1 MNIKLITILLSLP
14 IFIFAQEN
22 VSEEEVPIPIEE
34 QRNNKIK
41 ALLDVVKENKSIYVQ
56 KDQVRVKNFLDLV
69 DERESMLAK
78 AKQDL
83 ANEKLRNERLETRFE
98 ANEKQLAELEE
109 SLQIKIGVLGELF
122 GVTRQFAG
130 ELLASTEKAVTF
142 SEYPDR
148 GGILRD
154 IGETQVHSLDQLQNL
169 WISYLDEIVSSGEVK
184 TIDANIIDK
193 NGESI
198 TGEIVRYGHFT
209 TTYKNKFVTPVPEL
223 NGFELLQRQP
233 EREILKNIRR
243 HQRSD
248 DYRITY
254 IDPTRGFLLSLY
266 LDKPGWI
273 DRIAQG
279 KSIGFIIILIGISGF
294 VFSIYKIYKLR
305 EQEQDII
312 ADDARVKVEMENSI
326 KNTTSYE
333 SKENILDEFIINYT
347 GKLEWGANWVK
358 FFAAVAPLLGLLGT
372 VIGMIETFQAITLFG
387 TGDPKQMAGGISQ
400 ALVTTMLGL
409 IVAAPLL
416 GLYTY
421 ISQKVSNLS
430 QVLEEKASYL
440 LAQD

>member
-1 MNIKLITILLSLP
+1 MNIKLLSFLFLLPLFV
-14 IFIFAQEN
+14 IAQED
-22 VSEEEVPIPIEE
+22 SPEEVPIPIEE

-41 ALLDVVKENKSIYVQ
+41 ALLDVVKENKSIYIQ
-56 KDQVRVKNFLDLV
+56 KDQVRVKNFIDLV
-69 DERESMLAK
+69 NERESMLAK
-78 AKQDL
+78 AKKDL
-83 ANEKLRNERLETRFE
+83 ANEKIRNENLETRFE
-98 ANEKQLAELEE
+98 ANEKELAELEE

-130 ELLASTEKAVTF
+130 ELLASSEKAVTF
-142 SEYPDR
+142 FEYPER
-148 GGILRD
+148 VGVLRD
-154 IGETQVHSLDQLQNL
+154 IGETQVHSLEQLQNL

-184 TIDANIIDK
+184 TLDANIIDK

-198 TGEIVRYGHFT
+198 TGEVVRYGHFN
-209 TTYKNKFVTPVPEL
+209 TTYKNKFVTPAPEL
-223 NGFELLQRQP
+223 NGFEVLQRQP
-233 EREILKNIRR
+233 ERDILKNLRR

-248 DYRITY
+248 EYRITS

-279 KSIGFIIILIGISGF
+279 KSIGFIIILIGLSGF
-294 VFSIYKIYKLR
+294 IFSIYKIYQLR
-305 EQEQDII
+305 EQEKEIT
-312 ADDARVKVEMENSI
+312 ADNAKVKVEMENSI
-326 KNTTSYE
+326 KNTSSYE

-440 LAQD
+440 LAQE

>member
-1 MNIKLITILLSLP
+1 M
-14 IFIFAQEN
+14 
-22 VSEEEVPIPIEE
+22 
-34 QRNNKIK
+34 
-41 ALLDVVKENKSIYVQ
+41 LDVVKENKSIYVQ

-83 ANEKLRNERLETRFE
+83 ANEKLRNERLEARFE

-148 GGILRD
+148 GGVLRD

-209 TTYKNKFVTPVPEL
+209 TTYENKFVTPVPEL

-248 DYRITY
+248 DYRITS

-294 VFSIYKIYKLR
+294 VFSLYKIYQLR

-312 ADDARVKVEMENSI
+312 ADDARVKIEMENSI

>member
-1 MNIKLITILLSLP
+1 MKYKLLPFLLLSLITIG
-14 IFIFAQEN
+14 QD
-22 VSEEEVPIPIEE
+22 EVPEEIPIEE

-41 ALLDVVKENKSIYVQ
+41 VLLDVVKENKSIYVQ
-56 KDQVRVKNFLDLV
+56 KDRVRVKTFIELV
-69 DERESMLAK
+69 DEREAMLAK
-78 AKQDL
+78 AKKDL
-83 ANEKLRNERLETRFE
+83 ANEKIRNKNLETKFE
-98 ANEKQLAELEE
+98 ANEKRLAELEE

-142 SEYPDR
+142 SEFPQR
-148 GGILRD
+148 PEVLRD
-154 IGETQVHSLDQLQNL
+154 IGGTQVHDLEQLQNL

-184 TIDANIIDK
+184 TINANIIDK
-193 NGESI
+193 NGESNV
-198 TGEIVRYGHFT
+198 GEIVRYGHFT
-209 TTYKNKFVTPVPEL
+209 TSYDNKFVTPIPEL

-233 EREILKNIRR
+233 ERGVLKNLKK
-243 HQRSD
+243 HQKSD
-248 DYRITY
+248 DFAITS

-266 LDKPGWI
+266 IDKPGWL

-294 VFSIYKIYKLR
+294 LFSVYKIYTLR
-305 EQEQDII
+305 EQE
-312 ADDARVKVEMENSI
+312 RVIVSDNASVILEMEDIVKDVTN
-326 KNTTSYE
+326 YE
-333 SKENILDEFIINYT
+333 SKENTLDEFIINYT

-440 LAQD
+440 LAKN

>member
-1 MNIKLITILLSLP
+1 MYIRLITLLLFLP
-14 IFIFAQEN
+14 IFVIAQDE
-22 VSEEEVPIPIEE
+22 SQEEVPIPIEE

-41 ALLDVVKENKSIYVQ
+41 ALLNVVKENKSIYVQ
-56 KDQVRVKNFLDLV
+56 KDQVRVKNFIDLV

-78 AKQDL
+78 AKRDL
-83 ANEKLRNERLETRFE
+83 ANEKIRNENLEKRFE
-98 ANEKQLAELEE
+98 ANEKELAELEE

-142 SEYPDR
+142 SEYPER
-148 GGILRD
+148 VAVLRD
-154 IGETQVHSLDQLQNL
+154 IGETQVHDLNQLQNL

-184 TIDANIIDK
+184 TVEANIIDRD
-193 NGESI
+193 GESI

-223 NGFELLQRQP
+223 SGFELLQRQP
-233 EREILKNIRR
+233 ERDVLKNLRK

-248 DYRITY
+248 DYRITS

-294 VFSIYKIYKLR
+294 VFSIYKIYQLR
-305 EQEQDII
+305 EQEKEII
-312 ADDARVKVEMENSI
+312 ADNAKVKVDMENSI
-326 KNTTSYE
+326 KDTASYE

-440 LAQD
+440 LAQE

>member
-1 MNIKLITILLSLP
+1 MKYKLLPFLLLSLITIG
-14 IFIFAQEN
+14 QD
-22 VSEEEVPIPIEE
+22 EVPEEIPIEE

-41 ALLDVVKENKSIYVQ
+41 VLLDVVKENKSIYVQ
-56 KDQVRVKNFLDLV
+56 KDRVRVKTFIELV
-69 DERESMLAK
+69 DEREAMLAK
-78 AKQDL
+78 AKKDL
-83 ANEKLRNERLETRFE
+83 ANEKIRNKNLETKFE
-98 ANEKQLAELEE
+98 ANEKRLAELEE

-142 SEYPDR
+142 SEFPQR
-148 GGILRD
+148 PEVLRD
-154 IGETQVHSLDQLQNL
+154 IGGTQVHNLEQLQNL

-184 TIDANIIDK
+184 TINANIIDK
-193 NGESI
+193 NGESKV
-198 TGEIVRYGHFT
+198 GEIVRYGHFT
-209 TTYKNKFVTPVPEL
+209 TSYDNKFVTPIPEL

-233 EREILKNIRR
+233 ERGVLKNLKK
-243 HQRSD
+243 HQKSD
-248 DYRITY
+248 DFAITS

-266 LDKPGWI
+266 IDKPGWL

-279 KSIGFIIILIGISGF
+279 KSIGFIIILIGICGF
-294 VFSIYKIYKLR
+294 LFSVYKIYTLR
-305 EQEQDII
+305 EQE
-312 ADDARVKVEMENSI
+312 RVIVSDNASVILEMEDIVKDVTN
-326 KNTTSYE
+326 YE
-333 SKENILDEFIINYT
+333 SKENTLDEFIINYT

-440 LAQD
+440 LAKN

>member
-1 MNIKLITILLSLP
+1 MNIRLITLLLFLP
-14 IFIFAQEN
+14 IFIIAQDE
-22 VSEEEVPIPIEE
+22 SPEEVPIPIEE

-56 KDQVRVKNFLDLV
+56 KDQVRVKNFIDLV
-69 DERESMLAK
+69 DEREAMLAK
-78 AKQDL
+78 AKRDL
-83 ANEKLRNERLETRFE
+83 ANEKIRNENLEKRFE
-98 ANEKQLAELEE
+98 ANEKELAELEE

-142 SEYPDR
+142 SEYPQR
-148 GGILRD
+148 VGVLRD
-154 IGETQVHSLDQLQNL
+154 IGETQVHNLNQLQNL

-184 TIDANIIDK
+184 TVEANIIDK

-209 TTYKNKFVTPVPEL
+209 TTYENKFVTPVPEL
-223 NGFELLQRQP
+223 SGFELLQRQP
-233 EREILKNIRR
+233 ERDVLKNLRK

-248 DYRITY
+248 DYKITS

-294 VFSIYKIYKLR
+294 VFSIYKIYQLR
-305 EQEQDII
+305 EQEKEII
-312 ADDARVKVEMENSI
+312 ADNAKVKLDMENSI
-326 KNTTSYE
+326 KATTSHE
-333 SKENILDEFIINYT
+333 SKENILDEFIINYI

-440 LAQD
+440 LAQE

>member
-1 MNIKLITILLSLP
+1 MYIRLITLLLFLP
-14 IFIFAQEN
+14 IFVIAQDE
-22 VSEEEVPIPIEE
+22 SQEEVPIPIEE

-41 ALLDVVKENKSIYVQ
+41 ALLNVVKENKSIYVQ
-56 KDQVRVKNFLDLV
+56 KDQVRVKNFIDLV

-78 AKQDL
+78 AKRDL
-83 ANEKLRNERLETRFE
+83 ANEKIRNENLEKRFE
-98 ANEKQLAELEE
+98 ANEKELAELEE

-142 SEYPDR
+142 SEYPER
-148 GGILRD
+148 VGVLRD
-154 IGETQVHSLDQLQNL
+154 IGETQVHDLNQLQNL

-184 TIDANIIDK
+184 TVEANIIDRD
-193 NGESI
+193 GESI

-223 NGFELLQRQP
+223 SGFELLQRQP
-233 EREILKNIRR
+233 ERDVLKNLRK

-248 DYRITY
+248 DYRITS

-294 VFSIYKIYKLR
+294 VFSIYKIYQLR
-305 EQEQDII
+305 EQEKEII
-312 ADDARVKVEMENSI
+312 ADNAKVKLDMENSI
-326 KNTTSYE
+326 KDTASYE

-440 LAQD
+440 LAQE

>member
-1 MNIKLITILLSLP
+1 MI
-14 IFIFAQEN
+14 AQDE
-22 VSEEEVPIPIEE
+22 SQEEVPIPIEE

-41 ALLDVVKENKSIYVQ
+41 ALLNVVKENKSIYVQ
-56 KDQVRVKNFLDLV
+56 KDQVRVKNFIDLV

-78 AKQDL
+78 AKRDL
-83 ANEKLRNERLETRFE
+83 ANEKIRNENLEKRFE
-98 ANEKQLAELEE
+98 ANEKELAELEE

-142 SEYPDR
+142 SEYPER
-148 GGILRD
+148 VGVLRD
-154 IGETQVHSLDQLQNL
+154 IGETQVHDLNQLQNL

-184 TIDANIIDK
+184 TVEANIIDRD
-193 NGESI
+193 GESI

-223 NGFELLQRQP
+223 SGFELLQRQP
-233 EREILKNIRR
+233 ERDVLKNLRK

-248 DYRITY
+248 DYRITS

-294 VFSIYKIYKLR
+294 VFSIYKIYQLR
-305 EQEQDII
+305 EQEKEII
-312 ADDARVKVEMENSI
+312 ADNAKVKIDMENSI
-326 KNTTSYE
+326 KNTASYE

-440 LAQD
+440 LAQE

>member
-1 MNIKLITILLSLP
+1 MYIRLITLLLFLP
-14 IFIFAQEN
+14 IFMIAQDE
-22 VSEEEVPIPIEE
+22 SQEEVPIPIEE

-41 ALLDVVKENKSIYVQ
+41 ALLNVVKENKSIYVQ
-56 KDQVRVKNFLDLV
+56 KDQVRVKNFIDLV

-78 AKQDL
+78 AKRDL
-83 ANEKLRNERLETRFE
+83 ANEKIRNENLEKRFE
-98 ANEKQLAELEE
+98 ANEKELAELEE

-142 SEYPDR
+142 SEYPER
-148 GGILRD
+148 VAVLRD
-154 IGETQVHSLDQLQNL
+154 IGETQVHDLNQLQNL

-184 TIDANIIDK
+184 TVEANIIDRD
-193 NGESI
+193 GESI

-223 NGFELLQRQP
+223 SGFELLQRQP
-233 EREILKNIRR
+233 ERDVLKNLRK

-248 DYRITY
+248 DYRITS

-294 VFSIYKIYKLR
+294 VFSIYKIYQLR
-305 EQEQDII
+305 EQEKEII
-312 ADDARVKVEMENSI
+312 ADNAKVKVDMENSI
-326 KNTTSYE
+326 KDIASYE

-440 LAQD
+440 LAQE

>member
-1 MNIKLITILLSLP
+1 MYIRLITLLLFLP
-14 IFIFAQEN
+14 IFVIAQDE
-22 VSEEEVPIPIEE
+22 SQEEVPIPIEE

-41 ALLDVVKENKSIYVQ
+41 ALLNVVKENKSIYVQ
-56 KDQVRVKNFLDLV
+56 KDQVRVKNFIDLV

-78 AKQDL
+78 AKRDL
-83 ANEKLRNERLETRFE
+83 ANEKIRNENLEKRFE
-98 ANEKQLAELEE
+98 ANEKELADLEE

-142 SEYPDR
+142 SEYPER
-148 GGILRD
+148 VGVLRD
-154 IGETQVHSLDQLQNL
+154 IGETQVHDLNQLQNL

-184 TIDANIIDK
+184 TVEANIIDRD
-193 NGESI
+193 GESI

-223 NGFELLQRQP
+223 SGFELLQRQP
-233 EREILKNIRR
+233 ERDVLKNLRK

-248 DYRITY
+248 DYRITS

-294 VFSIYKIYKLR
+294 VFSIYKIYQLR
-305 EQEQDII
+305 EQEKEII
-312 ADDARVKVEMENSI
+312 ADNAKVKLDMENSI
-326 KNTTSYE
+326 KDTASYE

-440 LAQD
+440 LAQE

>member
-1 MNIKLITILLSLP
+1 MKYKLLPFLLLSLITIG
-14 IFIFAQEN
+14 QD
-22 VSEEEVPIPIEE
+22 EVPEEIPIEE

-41 ALLDVVKENKSIYVQ
+41 VLLDVVKENKSIYVQ
-56 KDQVRVKNFLDLV
+56 KDRVRVKTFIELV
-69 DERESMLAK
+69 DEREAMLAK
-78 AKQDL
+78 AKKDL
-83 ANEKLRNERLETRFE
+83 ANEKIRNKNLETKFE
-98 ANEKQLAELEE
+98 ANEKRLAELEE

-142 SEYPDR
+142 SEFPQR
-148 GGILRD
+148 PEVLRD
-154 IGETQVHSLDQLQNL
+154 IGGTQVHNLEQLQNL

-184 TIDANIIDK
+184 TINANIIDK
-193 NGESI
+193 NGESNV
-198 TGEIVRYGHFT
+198 GEIVRYGHFT
-209 TTYKNKFVTPVPEL
+209 TSYDNKFVTPIPEL

-233 EREILKNIRR
+233 ERGVLKNLKK

-248 DYRITY
+248 DFAITS

-266 LDKPGWI
+266 IDKPGWL

-294 VFSIYKIYKLR
+294 LFSVYKIYTLR
-305 EQEQDII
+305 EQE
-312 ADDARVKVEMENSI
+312 RVIVSDNASVILEMEDIVKDVTN
-326 KNTTSYE
+326 YE
-333 SKENILDEFIINYT
+333 SKENTLDEFIINYT

-440 LAQD
+440 LAKN

>member
-1 MNIKLITILLSLP
+1 MNIRLITLLLFLP
-14 IFIFAQEN
+14 IFVIAQDE
-22 VSEEEVPIPIEE
+22 SQEEVPIPIEE

-41 ALLDVVKENKSIYVQ
+41 ALLNVVKENKSIYVQ
-56 KDQVRVKNFLDLV
+56 KDQVRVQNFIDLV

-78 AKQDL
+78 AKRDL
-83 ANEKLRNERLETRFE
+83 ANEKIRNENLEKRFE
-98 ANEKQLAELEE
+98 ANEKELAELEE

-142 SEYPDR
+142 SEYPQR
-148 GGILRD
+148 VGVLRD
-154 IGETQVHSLDQLQNL
+154 IGETQVHDLNQLQNL

-184 TIDANIIDK
+184 TVEANIIDRD
-193 NGESI
+193 GESI

-223 NGFELLQRQP
+223 SGFELLQRQP
-233 EREILKNIRR
+233 ERDVLKNLRK

-248 DYRITY
+248 DYRITS

-294 VFSIYKIYKLR
+294 VFSIYKIYQLR
-305 EQEQDII
+305 EQEKEII
-312 ADDARVKVEMENSI
+312 ADNAKVKLDMENSI
-326 KNTTSYE
+326 KDTASYE

-440 LAQD
+440 LAQE

>member
-1 MNIKLITILLSLP
+1 MFIRLITLLLFLP
-14 IFIFAQEN
+14 IFTIAQDE
-22 VSEEEVPIPIEE
+22 SQEEVPISIDE

-56 KDQVRVKNFLDLV
+56 KDQARVNDFIVLV
-69 DERESMLAK
+69 DDRESMLAR
-78 AKQDL
+78 AKRDL
-83 ANEKLRNERLETRFE
+83 AREKIRNENLEKRFE
-98 ANEKQLAELEE
+98 ANEKELAELEE

-142 SEYPDR
+142 SEYPER
-148 GGILRD
+148 IGVLRD
-154 IGETQVHSLDQLQNL
+154 IGETQVHNLNQLQNL

-184 TIDANIIDK
+184 TIEANIIDK

-223 NGFELLQRQP
+223 SGFELLQRQP
-233 EREILKNIRR
+233 ERDVLKNLRK
-243 HQRSD
+243 HQRGD
-248 DYRITY
+248 DYKITS

-294 VFSIYKIYKLR
+294 VFSIYKIYQLR
-305 EQEQDII
+305 EQEKEII
-312 ADDARVKVEMENSI
+312 ADDAKVKVAMENSI
-326 KNTTSYE
+326 KDISSYE

-440 LAQD
+440 LAQE

>member
-1 MNIKLITILLSLP
+1 MNIKLIAILLSLP
-14 IFIFAQEN
+14 LLIFAQEN
-22 VSEEEVPIPIEE
+22 DSEEEVPIPIEE

-83 ANEKLRNERLETRFE
+83 ANEKLRNERLEARFE

-209 TTYKNKFVTPVPEL
+209 TTYQNKFVTPVPEL

-248 DYRITY
+248 DYRITS

-294 VFSIYKIYKLR
+294 IFSIYKIYQLR
-305 EQEQDII
+305 EQEKDII

>member
-1 MNIKLITILLSLP
+1 MNIKLLSFLFLLPLFV
-14 IFIFAQEN
+14 IAQED
-22 VSEEEVPIPIEE
+22 SPEEVPIPIEE

-41 ALLDVVKENKSIYVQ
+41 ALLDVVKENKSIYIQ
-56 KDQVRVKNFLDLV
+56 KDQVRVKNFIDLV
-69 DERESMLAK
+69 NERESMLAK
-78 AKQDL
+78 AKKDL
-83 ANEKLRNERLETRFE
+83 ANEKIRNENLETRFE
-98 ANEKQLAELEE
+98 ANEKELAELEE

-130 ELLASTEKAVTF
+130 ELLASSEKAVTF
-142 SEYPDR
+142 FEYPER
-148 GGILRD
+148 VGVLRD
-154 IGETQVHSLDQLQNL
+154 IGETQVHSLEQLQNL

-184 TIDANIIDK
+184 TLDANIIDK

-198 TGEIVRYGHFT
+198 TGEVVRYGHFN
-209 TTYKNKFVTPVPEL
+209 TTYKNKFVTPAPEL
-223 NGFELLQRQP
+223 NGFEVLQRQP
-233 EREILKNIRR
+233 ERDILKNLRR

-248 DYRITY
+248 EYRITS

-279 KSIGFIIILIGISGF
+279 KSIGFIIILIGLSGF
-294 VFSIYKIYKLR
+294 IFSIYKIYKLR
-305 EQEQDII
+305 EQEKEIT
-312 ADDARVKVEMENSI
+312 ADNAKVKVEMENSI
-326 KNTTSYE
+326 KNTSSYE

-440 LAQD
+440 LAQE

>member
-1 MNIKLITILLSLP
+1 MYIRLITLLLFLP
-14 IFIFAQEN
+14 IFMIAQDE
-22 VSEEEVPIPIEE
+22 SQEEVPIPIEE

-41 ALLDVVKENKSIYVQ
+41 ALLNVVKENKSIYVQ
-56 KDQVRVKNFLDLV
+56 KDQVRVKNFIDLV

-78 AKQDL
+78 AKRDL
-83 ANEKLRNERLETRFE
+83 ANEKIRNENLEKRFE
-98 ANEKQLAELEE
+98 ANEKELAELEE

-142 SEYPDR
+142 SEYHGR
-148 GGILRD
+148 VAVLRD
-154 IGETQVHSLDQLQNL
+154 IGETQVHDLNQLQNL

-184 TIDANIIDK
+184 TVEANIIDRD
-193 NGESI
+193 GESI
-198 TGEIVRYGHFT
+198 TGEIVRYRHFT

-223 NGFELLQRQP
+223 SGFELLQRQP
-233 EREILKNIRR
+233 ERDVLKNLRK

-248 DYRITY
+248 DYRITS

-294 VFSIYKIYKLR
+294 VFSIYKIYQLR
-305 EQEQDII
+305 EQEKDII
-312 ADDARVKVEMENSI
+312 ADNAKVKVDMENSI
-326 KNTTSYE
+326 KDIASYE

-440 LAQD
+440 LAQE

>member
-1 MNIKLITILLSLP
+1 MFIRLITLLLFLP
-14 IFIFAQEN
+14 IYTIAQDE
-22 VSEEEVPIPIEE
+22 SQEEVPISIED

-56 KDQVRVKNFLDLV
+56 KDQVRVNDFIVLV
-69 DERESMLAK
+69 DDRESMLAR
-78 AKQDL
+78 AKRDL
-83 ANEKLRNERLETRFE
+83 AREKIRNENLEKRFE
-98 ANEKQLAELEE
+98 ANEKELAELEE

-142 SEYPDR
+142 SEYPER
-148 GGILRD
+148 IGVLRD
-154 IGETQVHSLDQLQNL
+154 IGETQVHNLDQLQNL

-184 TIDANIIDK
+184 AIEANIIDK

-223 NGFELLQRQP
+223 SGFELLQRQP
-233 EREILKNIRR
+233 ERDVLKNLRK

-248 DYRITY
+248 GYKITS

-294 VFSIYKIYKLR
+294 VFSIYKIYQLR
-305 EQEQDII
+305 EQEKEII
-312 ADDARVKVEMENSI
+312 ADDAKVKVAMENSI
-326 KNTTSYE
+326 KDTSSYE

-421 ISQKVSNLS
+421 ISQKISNLS

-440 LAQD
+440 LAQE

>member
-1 MNIKLITILLSLP
+1 
-14 IFIFAQEN
+14 
-22 VSEEEVPIPIEE
+22 
-34 QRNNKIK
+34 
-41 ALLDVVKENKSIYVQ
+41 
-56 KDQVRVKNFLDLV
+56 
-69 DERESMLAK
+69 MLAK
-78 AKQDL
+78 AKKDL
-83 ANEKLRNERLETRFE
+83 ANEKIRNKNLETKFE
-98 ANEKQLAELEE
+98 ANEKRLAELEE

-142 SEYPDR
+142 SEFPQR
-148 GGILRD
+148 PEVLRD
-154 IGETQVHSLDQLQNL
+154 IGGTQVHNLEQLQNL

-184 TIDANIIDK
+184 TINANIIDK
-193 NGESI
+193 NGESNV
-198 TGEIVRYGHFT
+198 GEIVRYGHFT
-209 TTYKNKFVTPVPEL
+209 TSYNNKFVTPIPEL

-233 EREILKNIRR
+233 ERGVLKNLKK

-248 DYRITY
+248 DFAITS

-266 LDKPGWI
+266 IDKPGWL

-294 VFSIYKIYKLR
+294 LFSVYKIYTLR
-305 EQEQDII
+305 EQE
-312 ADDARVKVEMENSI
+312 KVIVSDNASVILEMEDIVKDVTN
-326 KNTTSYE
+326 YE
-333 SKENILDEFIINYT
+333 SKENTLDEFIINYT

-440 LAQD
+440 LAKN

>member
-1 MNIKLITILLSLP
+1 MNIKLIAILLSLP
-14 IFIFAQEN
+14 LFLFAQEN
-22 VSEEEVPIPIEE
+22 DSEEEVPIPIEE

-83 ANEKLRNERLETRFE
+83 ANEKLRKERLEARFE

-184 TIDANIIDK
+184 TVNANIIDK

-198 TGEIVRYGHFT
+198 TGEIVRYGHFS
-209 TTYKNKFVTPVPEL
+209 TTYQNKFVTPVPEL

-248 DYRITY
+248 DYRITS

-294 VFSIYKIYKLR
+294 IFSIYKIYQLR
-305 EQEQDII
+305 DQEKDII

>member
-248 DYRITY
+248 DYRITS

-294 VFSIYKIYKLR
+294 VFSIYKIYQLR
-305 EQEQDII
+305 KQEQDII
-312 ADDARVKVEMENSI
+312 ADNARVKIEMENSI

>member
-1 MNIKLITILLSLP
+1 MKYKLLPFLMLSLITIG
-14 IFIFAQEN
+14 QD
-22 VSEEEVPIPIEE
+22 EVPEEIPIEE

-41 ALLDVVKENKSIYVQ
+41 VLLDVVKENKSIYVQ
-56 KDQVRVKNFLDLV
+56 KDRVRVKTFIELV
-69 DERESMLAK
+69 DEREAMLAN
-78 AKQDL
+78 AKKDL
-83 ANEKLRNERLETRFE
+83 ANEKIRNKNLETKFE
-98 ANEKQLAELEE
+98 ANEKRLAELEE

-142 SEYPDR
+142 SEFPQR
-148 GGILRD
+148 PEVLRD
-154 IGETQVHSLDQLQNL
+154 IGGTQVHNLDQLQNL

-184 TIDANIIDK
+184 TINANIIDK
-193 NGESI
+193 NGESNV
-198 TGEIVRYGHFT
+198 GEIVRYGHFT
-209 TTYKNKFVTPVPEL
+209 TSYDNKFVTPMPEL

-233 EREILKNIRR
+233 ERGVLKNLKK
-243 HQRSD
+243 HQRGD
-248 DYRITY
+248 DFAITS

-266 LDKPGWI
+266 IDKPGWL

-294 VFSIYKIYKLR
+294 LFSVYKIYTLR
-305 EQEQDII
+305 EQE
-312 ADDARVKVEMENSI
+312 RVIVSDNASVILEMEDIVKDVSN
-326 KNTTSYE
+326 YE
-333 SKENILDEFIINYT
+333 SKENTLDEFIINYT

-440 LAQD
+440 LAKN

>member
-1 MNIKLITILLSLP
+1 MYIRLITLLLFLP
-14 IFIFAQEN
+14 IFVFAQDE
-22 VSEEEVPIPIEE
+22 SQEEVPIPIEE

-41 ALLDVVKENKSIYVQ
+41 ALLNVVKENKSIYVQ
-56 KDQVRVKNFLDLV
+56 KDQVRVQNFIDLV

-78 AKQDL
+78 AKRDL
-83 ANEKLRNERLETRFE
+83 ANEKIRNENLEKRFE
-98 ANEKQLAELEE
+98 ANEKELAELEE

-142 SEYPDR
+142 SEYPER
-148 GGILRD
+148 VGVLRD
-154 IGETQVHSLDQLQNL
+154 IGETQVHDLNQLQNL

-184 TIDANIIDK
+184 TVEANIIDRD
-193 NGESI
+193 GESI
-198 TGEIVRYGHFT
+198 TGEIVRYGHFI

-223 NGFELLQRQP
+223 SGFELLQRQP
-233 EREILKNIRR
+233 ERDVLKNLRK

-248 DYRITY
+248 DYRITS

-294 VFSIYKIYKLR
+294 VFSIYKIYQLR
-305 EQEQDII
+305 EQEKEII
-312 ADDARVKVEMENSI
+312 ADNAKVKLDMENSI
-326 KNTTSYE
+326 KDTASYE

-440 LAQD
+440 LAQE

>member
-248 DYRITY
+248 DYRITS

-421 ISQKVSNLS
+421 ISQKVSNLT

>member
-1 MNIKLITILLSLP
+1 MYIRLITLLLFLP
-14 IFIFAQEN
+14 IFVIAQDE
-22 VSEEEVPIPIEE
+22 SQEEVPIPIEE

-41 ALLDVVKENKSIYVQ
+41 ALLNVVKENKSIYVQ
-56 KDQVRVKNFLDLV
+56 KDQVRVKNFIDLV

-78 AKQDL
+78 AKRDL
-83 ANEKLRNERLETRFE
+83 ANEKIRNENLENRFE
-98 ANEKQLAELEE
+98 ANEKELAELEE

-142 SEYPDR
+142 SEYPER
-148 GGILRD
+148 VAVLRD
-154 IGETQVHSLDQLQNL
+154 IGETQVHDLNQLQNL

-184 TIDANIIDK
+184 TVEANIIDRD
-193 NGESI
+193 GESI

-223 NGFELLQRQP
+223 SGFELLQRQP
-233 EREILKNIRR
+233 ERDVLKNLRK

-248 DYRITY
+248 DYRITS

-294 VFSIYKIYKLR
+294 VFSIYKIYQLR
-305 EQEQDII
+305 EQEKEII
-312 ADDARVKVEMENSI
+312 ADNAKVKVDMENSI
-326 KNTTSYE
+326 KDTSSYE

-440 LAQD
+440 LAQE